1 MKGKL
6 VKVFV
11 FMMFLCEFANSQSN
25 TESITFNPT
34 FADKQI
40 NLADS
45 SFYLRDS
52 SNFQI
57 EVLKF
62 YISKLQLLKN
72 GKVVFTEKHGAFL
85 IDISKPLS
93 CKINIAKYIDFDAIQ
108 FNLGIDSTINV
119 SGAMGGDLDPT
130 KGMYWTW
137 QSGYIN
143 FKLEGKNNLCKT
155 RNHEFQFH
163 LGGYVSPFN
172 SLQTVKLPVK
182 NKSKVVIDLDVKKII
197 ENIDFK
203 KQHSI
208 MSTTSDAVCF
218 SALVAKAFSI
228 N

>member
-1 MKGKL
+1 
-6 VKVFV
+6 
-11 FMMFLCEFANSQSN
+11 MMFLCEFAYSQSN
-25 TESITFNPT
+25 SVSITFNPT
-34 FADKQI
+34 FTGKQI
-40 NLADS
+40 NIADS
-45 SFYLRDS
+45 AFYLRDS

-72 GKVVFTEKHGAFL
+72 GKVVFTEKPSAFL

-93 CKINIAKYIDFDAIQ
+93 CKINFTKYIDFDAIQ
-108 FNLGIDSTINV
+108 FNLGIDSTTNV

-155 RNHEFQFH
+155 RNHEFQYH
-163 LGGYVSPFN
+163 LGGYASPFN
-172 SLQTVKLPVK
+172 CLQTVQLAVK

-197 ENIDFK
+197 DNIDFK

-208 MSTTSDAVCF
+208 MSPTSEAVYF
-218 SALVAKAFSI
+218 SALVAKAFSV